1 MSAFYNLHSTHF
13 HKMNTIDNILKRRSI
28 RRYKSEQIPAD
39 TLKEIINCGIN
50 APSALNM
57 QPWQIRVIRSK
68 DMLQRLNGSFVDWAR
83 GKELPGSA
91 SRAGEEGFSVFHNA
105 PTLLIVAADTSN
117 HYAEGDCGMFTQNV
131 LLAANSLGVGT
142 CVIGSMAASINESPD
157 IRRDLLHLTDKY
169 KVLFG
174 IAMGYADECP
184 DTKQRESSKVEW
196 I

>member
-1 MSAFYNLHSTHF
+1 
-13 HKMNTIDNILKRRSI
+13 MNTIDNILKRRSI
-28 RRYKSEQIPAD
+28 RHYKSEQIPAD

-50 APSALNM
+50 ALSALNM
-57 QPWQIRVIRSK
+57 QPWQIRVIRSQ
-68 DMLQRLNGSFVDWAR
+68 DMLQRLNGLFVDWAR
-83 GKELPGSA
+83 GKSLPGSA
-91 SRAGEEGFSVFHNA
+91 SRAGEDGFCVFHNA

-117 HYAEGDCGMFTQNV
+117 HYAEGDCGMFTQNI

-157 IRRDLLHLTDKY
+157 ILRDMLHLTDKY
-169 KVLFG
+169 RVLFG

-184 DTKQRESSKVEW
+184 DAKQRESSNVEW

>member
-1 MSAFYNLHSTHF
+1 MDTVN
-13 HKMNTIDNILKRRSI
+13 NILKRRSI

-57 QPWQIRVIRSK
+57 QPWQIRVIRSQ

-91 SRAGEEGFSVFHNA
+91 SRACEEGFSVFHNA

-117 HYAEGDCGMFTQNV
+117 HYAEGDCGMFTQNI

-157 IRRDLLHLTDKY
+157 IRRDMLHLTDKY

-184 DTKQRESSKVEW
+184 DAKQRESSKVEW